1 MKKAILASLLFI
13 IVLCLFSFILYLY
26 FDNKEVNDE
35 NKNLLYKIYYSGLK
49 CPTPTLKLYDN
60 NTYELYDT
68 FGVDGKSLKSK
79 VGNFN
84 YDVSLIVE
92 NINKY
97 KIYEYDLYIIE
108 DNQGNT
114 YRISSN
120 NMDLTNLL
128 DEIDVNLVTCLEQE

>member
-1 MKKAILASLLFI
+1 MKKEILASLLFI

-26 FDNKEVNDE
+26 FDNKEVYDE
-35 NKNLLYKIYYSGLK
+35 NKNLLYKIYYSGLD

-68 FGVDGKSLKSK
+68 FVVGGKGLKLK

-97 KIYEYDLYIIE
+97 KIYEYDPYIIE
-108 DNQGNT
+108 DNQDNT

>member
-68 FGVDGKSLKSK
+68 FGVDGKSLKPK

-97 KIYEYDLYIIE
+97 KIYEYDIYIIE

>member
-1 MKKAILASLLFI
+1 MKKEILASLLFI

-26 FDNKEVNDE
+26 FDNKEVYDE